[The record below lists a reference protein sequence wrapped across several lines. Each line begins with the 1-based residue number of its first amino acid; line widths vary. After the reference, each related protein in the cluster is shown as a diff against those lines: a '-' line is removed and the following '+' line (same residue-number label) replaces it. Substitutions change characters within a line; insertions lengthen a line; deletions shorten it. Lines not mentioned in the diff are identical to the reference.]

1 MDPQHTGIEHALE
14 QFLRSPS
21 YRSFRPILDY
31 WGRAHTLP
39 PDLGHRM
46 CDAVFQAAESPD
58 WRLARVGIPE
68 MGSIAGGLK
77 RKADIIARGLLSK
90 CESVRVAS
98 WGAITCSRHGLRL
111 SRMVLSRLEAKPT
124 PELML
129 WEVLMAVDQM
139 ADHLTARRDRQ
150 RLVHFVKR
158 LEAHGT
164 RSYLVEWKI
173 EETLY
178 SHLHLNQP
186 REEQLG

>member
-1 MDPQHTGIEHALE
+1 MDPQHTGIEHALQ
-14 QFLRSPS
+14 QFLRSPTH
-21 YRSFRPILDY
+21 RSFRPVLDD
-31 WGRAHTLP
+31 WWRADTLP
-39 PDLGHRM
+39 PDLGRRM
-46 CDAVFQAAESPD
+46 CEAVFQAAESPD

-90 CESVRVAS
+90 YESVRIAS
-98 WGAITCSRHGLRL
+98 WGAILCHRYGLRL

-124 PELML
+124 AELMV

-139 ADHLTARRDRQ
+139 AEYLTSERDRR
-150 RLVHFVKR
+150 RLVQFVKR
-158 LEAHGT
+158 LEQHGT

-178 SHLHLNQP
+178 SDLHLNQP
-186 REEQLG
+186 RDQ